1 MQPCLPAGAKTVFFR
16 PWSGKEGARSASHCL
31 FLFGPFGVGC
41 PRSDKLLVLYC
52 YEMEPN
58 IPYYHTGAW
67 YISAATECMSAI
79 RPRHMMYTY
88 LVLLVCLLRIWHE
101 FGFPNRE
108 SVVILRRMES
118 VTSPAYYSP
127 KINLPPLRCRM
138 PRPCLSSLLFLA
150 VRNIGIYIRLR
161 TLFACALSGIRIP
174 LHTRSHQALLPTWY
188 LLLVSVTTSSGGSR
202 GHPVVTTVVVAVAVV
217 VVVVAVV
224 AVV

>member
-1 MQPCLPAGAKTVFFR
+1 MV
-16 PWSGKEGARSASHCL
+16 
-31 FLFGPFGVGC
+31 
-41 PRSDKLLVLYC
+41 
-52 YEMEPN
+52 
-58 IPYYHTGAW
+58 
-67 YISAATECMSAI
+67 
-79 RPRHMMYTY
+79 
-88 LVLLVCLLRIWHE
+88 RIWHE

-108 SVVILRRMES
+108 SV
-118 VTSPAYYSP
+118 TSPAYYLP
-127 KINLPPLRCRM
+127 KMNLPPLRCRM

-202 GHPVVTTVVVAVAVV
+202 GHTVVTTVVVAVVAVAVV

-224 AVV
+224 AVVKWWQW